1 MDPLSA
7 PGEGAQR
14 SPGNQRHRASTF
26 STQATPRPNL
36 ERVDSSSDPG
46 HGYYT
51 TFSNSSTEPQT
62 VPIEHLRPF
71 TQGSTT
77 SRIDASRSY
86 AETSSATQSFVSMD
100 SRSGPT
106 DTPHPST
113 HSVHMIPISSDQDVE
128 EEGSTPPGLAPME
141 SGNDTVRQSAPPA
154 PRSTVLQPSNTPPAP
169 IEKPL
174 PIASHN
180 IPREA
185 PKVSPPE
192 VPAKAEAIP
201 SRKAE
206 APGPVPWIN
215 TPQQVAPS
223 TQGQK
228 VSTSSRHESTVNAR
242 PPRSSDATISPIKH
256 SPPPPEPRKST
267 INSQRLAPAPV
278 QSPPPKVEP
287 DRSSA
292 NGAASADA
300 PRPPLPSTVS
310 QMETKYVNMLLALD
324 GIPVCLLLNFIQ
336 FTELIQCSAT
346 P

>member
-7 PGEGAQR
+7 PGEGAHR
-14 SPGNQRHRASTF
+14 PPGSQRHRASTF

-51 TFSNSSTEPQT
+51 FSNSSAEPQT

-71 TQGSTT
+71 MQGSTT

-113 HSVHMIPISSDQDVE
+113 HSVHMIPISSDQDE
-128 EEGSTPPGLAPME
+128 DEGGSTPPGLAPME
-141 SGNDTVRQSAPPA
+141 SGNDTVRQSAPSA

-169 IEKPL
+169 IKKPL
-174 PIASHN
+174 PTSSYNELA
-180 IPREA
+180 EV
-185 PKVSPPE
+185 PKESPPE
-192 VPAKAEAIP
+192 VPAKAEAVP
-201 SRKAE
+201 ARKID

-215 TPQQVAPS
+215 TSQQVVPS
-223 TQGQK
+223 TQGQII
-228 VSTSSRHESTVNAR
+228 STSSRHESTINAR
-242 PPRSSDATISPIKH
+242 PPRPSDATIYPTKH
-256 SPPPPEPRKST
+256 SPPSPEPRKSA

-278 QSPPPKVEP
+278 QSPPPKAEP
-287 DRSSA
+287 DHSSI
-292 NGAASADA
+292 NGAASADG
-300 PRPPLPSTVS
+300 PRPPLPSSVS

-324 GIPVCLLLNFIQ
+324 GIPVCPFLNFI
-336 FTELIQCSAT
+336 
-346 P
+346 